1 METYLFHLMPYQEI
15 ESEAWPY
22 PQDTWDPE
30 KGAQYY
36 HDYIEQLT
44 YADELG
50 IDGLGFNEHHYTAY
64 GLQPSP
70 NIMGATLAAK
80 TEQAKLAFFGNL
92 PAIRENPIR
101 LAEELAMLDNISE
114 GRVVSGFPRGI
125 PKEYLAYNIDLDNS
139 RARFEEAWDLILKT
153 WTADEPFDF
162 NGEFYQYENVYAWPR
177 PYQQPH
183 PELWYPAESDKSIR
197 FAAEREVPIG
207 TVPIHEGDEIG
218 STFSRYREFATE
230 EGWTP
235 EDRHFTYLTTAY
247 VADSVE
253 QARQEVE
260 EAIRFNQKR
269 LFLGDHLGTVAR
281 MMGDEMYD
289 PNKRDVYEENLHPHG
304 KDALEWTWEDQLD
317 KPGFL
322 VGPPELIVEKLERLY
337 EQSGGFG
344 RIVVH
349 LSVGNM
355 DQETSLRNIE
365 RYMDEVKPEVDR
377 IGDVNP

>member
-1 METYLFHLMPYQEI
+1 METYLFHLMPYPEI

-22 PQDTWDPE
+22 TEDTWDPE

-36 HDYIEQLT
+36 QNYIEQLT

-70 NIMGATLAAK
+70 NITGATLAAK
-80 TEQAKLAFFGNL
+80 TENAKLAFFGNL
-92 PAIRENPIR
+92 PAIRENPVR

-125 PKEYLAYNIDLDNS
+125 PKEYIAFNIDLDNS
-139 RARFEEAWDLILKT
+139 RARFAEAWDLIMKT
-153 WTADEPFDF
+153 WTEPEPFDF
-162 NGEFYQYENVYAWPR
+162 DGEFYEYENVYAWPR

-183 PELWYPAESDKSIR
+183 PELWYPAESEKSIR
-197 FAAEREVPIG
+197 FAAERQVPTG
-207 TVPIHEGDEIG
+207 TVPTLEDDIGD
-218 STFSRYREFATE
+218 TFGLYRDIAAED
-230 EGWTP
+230 GWTP
-235 EDRHFTYLTTAY
+235 EDRHFTYLATAY
-247 VADSVE
+247 VADSM
-253 QARQEVE
+253 E
-260 EAIRFNQKR
+260 EAREEAEDAMRYNQKR

-281 MMGDEMYD
+281 MMGDDTYD
-289 PNKRDVYEENLHPHG
+289 PDKRDVYEENLHPHG
-304 KDALEWTWEDQLD
+304 QDALEWTWEDQLD
-317 KPGFL
+317 DPAFL
-322 VGPPELIVEKLERLY
+322 VGEPEQIIEKLENLY

-349 LSVGNM
+349 LSFGNM
-355 DQETSLRNIE
+355 EHEKALGNIE
-365 RYMDEVKPEVDR
+365 RYIDEVKPEVDK